1 MRILVTGS
9 AGRVGR
15 AIAVRLM
22 HEHEVVGLDRTPA
35 STVDV
40 TADLGDEAAL
50 ARALAGC
57 DAVVHAAALHAPHV
71 GVLPDSEFQRVNI
84 DATEA
89 LLEAAARAHVRRIV
103 YTSSTAVFGSA
114 ATPAGR
120 AGWVDEALAPAPE
133 TIYHSSKLAAEDL
146 LRAAAAGGGPEV
158 RVLRMSRC
166 FPEAAPIMAAYRLHR
181 GIDARDVA
189 EAHARALVHSGR
201 VHETWIVSGL
211 TPFRREECAVLLRDA
226 VSVLRLR
233 APELVSAFAAR
244 GWTLP
249 RSIDRVYDA
258 SLAMRE
264 LGWQP
269 RHGVASLLALY
280 DSGSAEVLPPSAR
293 GAGDD

>member
-1 MRILVTGS
+1 MRVLVTGS

-22 HEHEVVGLDRTPA
+22 REHEVVGLDRSPA

-40 TADLGDEAAL
+40 IADLGDAAAL

-57 DAVVHAAALHAPHV
+57 EAVVHTAALHAPHV
-71 GVLPDSEFQRVNI
+71 GVVPDSEFQRVNI

-89 LLEAAARAHVRRIV
+89 LLEASMRAGVRRII

-120 AGWVDEALAPAPE
+120 AGWVDETLAPAPE
-133 TIYHSSKLAAEDL
+133 TIYHSSKLAAEEM

-158 RVLRMSRC
+158 RILRMSRC
-166 FPEAAPIMAAYRLHR
+166 FPEPAPAMAVYRLHR

-189 EAHARALVHSGR
+189 EAHARALLHSGV
-201 VHETWIVSGL
+201 VHATWVVSAL
-211 TPFRREECAVLLRDA
+211 TPFRREECALLLRDA

-233 APELVSAFAAR
+233 APELVSSFAAR

-280 DSGSAEVLPPSAR
+280 DSGIAEVLPPSAR